1 MASTIDRLYIDE
13 NGDKKFYDMLKSDEP
28 FFKNYTGNKELFLF
42 AMALGFKNQARV
54 PFSGKRLGYFLEKD
68 LKYEDYVLLNAI
80 AINETESLDVLTD
93 KEKIFKIAE
102 EYAHGGVRLLQEEI
116 GPGKFGSFSKNFELK
131 LDQIIDKSEK
141 N

>member
-1 MASTIDRLYIDE
+1 MVSTIDRLYVDE
-13 NGDKKFYDMLKSDEP
+13 KGDKKIYDMLKSDEP

-42 AMALGFKNQARV
+42 AMALGFKNQKPL

-80 AINETESLDVLTD
+80 AINETKSLDILTD

-102 EYAHGGVRLLQEEI
+102 EYAHGGLTILHKEI

-131 LDQIIDKSEK
+131 LDQLLEK
-141 N
+141 